1 MGLTFKELVGEFIS
15 GASSG
20 MSGGQANLKI
30 SGSKLV
36 HYETIIAER
45 YNEYFIVNV
54 TFYSIETGRLQKI
67 ILDSIPSNLLIKVK
81 GIPEGYM
88 DSLIQKIE
96 A

>member
-30 SGSKLV
+30 SESKLI

-45 YNEYFIVNV
+45 YNDKFIVNV
-54 TFYSIETGRLQKI
+54 TYYSIETGRLQKI
-67 ILDSIPSNLLIKVK
+67 ILDLIPGNLLVKVK
-81 GIPEGYM
+81 GIPQGYM
-88 DSLIQKIE
+88 DSLIPKIE
-96 A
+96 T